1 MCYDL
6 SVPAPAGLSSLL
18 RVALV
23 GVHARGFFH
32 ATEKWRLVV
41 CLVYCLYIS
50 ACSRLKQVVSKRLER
65 TVVNRA
71 IYCPALSSSTP
82 RLSISFLIASFKD
95 SISAAASSAS
105 ACHSFRD
112 SILEM
117 ISVLDIVCTSF
128 LCWWVVLFPW
138 CIYNISVN

>member
-32 ATEKWRLVV
+32 ATEKRRLVV

-82 RLSISFLIASFKD
+82 RLSISF
-95 SISAAASSAS
+95 
-105 ACHSFRD
+105 
-112 SILEM
+112 
-117 ISVLDIVCTSF
+117 
-128 LCWWVVLFPW
+128 
-138 CIYNISVN
+138 